1 MHRILFCR
9 IQENPV
15 KSKLPNRKI
24 LVVLSNR
31 FDRNSKKRFLEL
43 DADEKGNILK
53 EKKLKSEPRKPLF
66 DEVWE
71 NDEGKIDMASCNRF
85 SRKYRHRLEKPKSAA
100 PAKKKA

>member
-1 MHRILFCR
+1 
-9 IQENPV
+9 V

-31 FDRNSKKRFLEL
+31 FDRNAKKRFLEL

-53 EKKLKSEPRKPLF
+53 EKKLTSEPRKPLF

-71 NDEGKIDMASCNRF
+71 NDEGKIDMASCSN
-85 SRKYRHRLEKPKSAA
+85 P
-100 PAKKKA
+100 